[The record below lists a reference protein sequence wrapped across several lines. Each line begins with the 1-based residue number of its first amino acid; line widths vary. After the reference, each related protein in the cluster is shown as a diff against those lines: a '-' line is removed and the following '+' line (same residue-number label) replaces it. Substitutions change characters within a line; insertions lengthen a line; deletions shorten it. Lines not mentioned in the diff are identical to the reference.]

1 MVESIRPLVLITGVT
16 GFLGSH
22 VCMEFL
28 KSGNFK
34 VRGSVRDLPTK
45 TELLKKI
52 YGDYLS
58 QLELVEMNLLNEDQ
72 IEQAVVG
79 CHYVVHVA
87 SPNPQKEPK
96 DEREIIDPAFKG
108 TLYIIRAA

>member
-1 MVESIRPLVLITGVT
+1 MVESVKPLVLITGVT

-34 VRGSVRDLPTK
+34 VRGSVRDMPNK
-45 TELLKKI
+45 IEMLKKT
-52 YGDYLS
+52 YGVYYE
-58 QLELVEMNLLNEDQ
+58 QLEVVEMNLLNEDQ
-72 IEQAVVG
+72 IEQAVEG

-87 SPNPQKEPK
+87 SPNPPKEPK
-96 DEREIIDPAFKG
+96 DERDVIDPAFKG
-108 TLYIIRAA
+108 TLYIMKAA

>member
-1 MVESIRPLVLITGVT
+1 MVESIKPLVLITGVT

-52 YGDYLS
+52 YGEYLS
-58 QLELVEMNLLNEDQ
+58 
-72 IEQAVVG
+72 
-79 CHYVVHVA
+79 
-87 SPNPQKEPK
+87 
-96 DEREIIDPAFKG
+96 
-108 TLYIIRAA
+108 